1 MKKSCILLFVMV
13 CWSLSMQA
21 GKNPVHVWVAGDNT
35 ATAVTDASIDIRGW
49 AQELPSL
56 LGSEYIVED
65 KAQPGATV
73 KSYQN
78 GGYWFELMNQV
89 NKKDILLI
97 QFGVNDLINPQS
109 INYSTIEELEHNLL
123 AMVEEAQK
131 KKLQVI
137 LLTPVSRVRYN
148 KHGDNEFYRSFGT
161 YAEAT
166 RRVAER
172 MKCQLID
179 LEAMTAAELEK
190 VSEEEISTYF
200 ADETNLT
207 TKGAKWVAVKIA
219 GGMKS
224 KE

>member
-1 MKKSCILLFVMV
+1 MKKSSILLFVMV

-35 ATAVTDASIDIRGW
+35 ASGVADVDYDIRGW
-49 AQELPSL
+49 AEELPNL
-56 LGSEYIVED
+56 LGSEYIVENHA
-65 KAQPGATV
+65 KPGATV

-97 QFGVNDLINPQS
+97 QFGVNDLIDPQRME
-109 INYSTIEELEHNLL
+109 YSTIEELEHNLL
-123 AMVEEAQK
+123 AMVEQAQK

-137 LLTPVSRVRYN
+137 MLTPVSRVRYN

-179 LEAMTAAELEK
+179 LEAMTAEELER
-190 VSEEEISTYF
+190 VTEEEISTYY

-207 TKGAKWVAVKIA
+207 TKGAKWVAVKVA
-219 GGMKS
+219 KEMKS